1 MRITYPKERFRTNF
15 VSKNSLAIG
24 GTVKVSRSLP
34 GFPNLKYFGEFG
46 GMRFTPIGHS
56 RSTST
61 VIPGDFYM
69 KFDWR
74 EYWGTAGTI
83 FSYEKY
89 DIYAGL
95 QGIKIQ
101 QKEIFSGEEYI
112 SGLQLGV
119 LAGLDLHFA
128 TEFVLNLQVRSF
140 NGGAVSVGISQSI
153 SYKE

>member
-1 MRITYPKERFRTNF
+1 MTF
-15 VSKNSLAIG
+15 
-24 GTVKVSRSLP
+24 
-34 GFPNLKYFGEFG
+34 
-46 GMRFTPIGHS
+46 M
-56 RSTST
+56 
-61 VIPGDFYM
+61 
-69 KFDWR
+69 
-74 EYWGTAGTI
+74 
-83 FSYEKY
+83 
-89 DIYAGL
+89 